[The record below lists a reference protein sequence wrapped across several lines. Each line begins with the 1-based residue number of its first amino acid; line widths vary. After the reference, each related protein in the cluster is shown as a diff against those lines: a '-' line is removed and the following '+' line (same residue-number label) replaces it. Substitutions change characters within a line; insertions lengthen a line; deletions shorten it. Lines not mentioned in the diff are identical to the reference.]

1 MLGHQVVLA
10 LGHSLLQGGLVLAEL
25 VQQLAQDLEANL
37 FGNAAR
43 LRVEGD
49 KLGHVHHA
57 VGENL
62 DALPVHIHDGLRHPS
77 VLQFLGL
84 GPGQGLARLGN
95 DLTGAG
101 SATGAASFWPESRG
115 HRESFLLNLYRP
127 TADRS

>member
-1 MLGHQVVLA
+1 MVNVIRGAHAVGEGAQVVDGGHHVIHNDVLGHQVVLA
-10 LGHSLLQGGLVLAEL
+10 LGHGLLQGGLVLAEL

-84 GPGQGLARLGN
+84 GPPRQ
-95 DLTGAG
+95 
-101 SATGAASFWPESRG
+101 
-115 HRESFLLNLYRP
+115 
-127 TADRS
+127 